1 MKTHGLFQKTM
12 IAALSCAGIF
22 ALLPAAQA
30 EYGNGWQSADYLQ
43 ARLISTSTAMGDSDI
58 VNGAIEIR
66 LEDGWH
72 AYWRMPGEGG
82 LPPRFSWD
90 DSQNIS
96 SVDLKW
102 PLPNRYKTLD
112 MYSFGYKDHVL
123 LPFTAVA
130 GQAGEKM
137 DLNLKADIMV
147 CNDICVPQHVEMALN
162 IPAGEQKPTMDS
174 ARIQTVVDKLPYKEN
189 RPNLSINNVV
199 IGPKALVV
207 TAFSKRGYDGADLF
221 VEGGDL
227 YMSAMPV
234 FEKDEADPRKAIIRV
249 AAPQDI
255 DNLFGEIGHDVIT
268 LTFTDGVDAI
278 ERRFDFSE

>member
-12 IAALSCAGIF
+12 IAALFCAGIF
-22 ALLPAAQA
+22 ALLPSARA
-30 EYGNGWQSADYLQ
+30 EYGQGWQSADYLQ
-43 ARLISTSTAMGDSDI
+43 ARLVSATTAMGDSDI
-58 VNGAIEIR
+58 VSGAIEIR

-90 DSQNIS
+90 DSKNLS

-102 PLPNRYKTLD
+102 PVPNRYKTVD
-112 MYSFGYKDHVL
+112 MYSFGYKDRVL

-130 GQAGEKM
+130 EHVGEEM
-137 DLNLKADIMV
+137 DINLKADIMV
-147 CNDICVPQHVEMALN
+147 CNDICVPQHVEMALD
-162 IPAGEQKPTMDS
+162 IPAGEQQFTMDS
-174 ARIQTVVDKLPYKEN
+174 ARIKASEDHLPYTEN

-207 TAFSKRGYDGADLF
+207 TAFAQRGYDNADLF

-227 YMSAMPV
+227 YITAVPV
-234 FEKDEADPRKAIIRV
+234 IEKDDEDPRKAIIRI

-255 DNLFGEIGHDVIT
+255 DNLFTEIGHEAIT
-268 LTFTDGVDAI
+268 LTFTDGQDAI